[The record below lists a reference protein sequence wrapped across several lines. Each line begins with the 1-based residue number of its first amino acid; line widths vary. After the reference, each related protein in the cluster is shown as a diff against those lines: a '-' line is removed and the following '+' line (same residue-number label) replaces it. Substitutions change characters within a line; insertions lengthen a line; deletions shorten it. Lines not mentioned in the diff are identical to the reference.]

1 MRTIILKLLRRFA
14 NKKNP
19 KTQTLFVD
27 GKGNVWKGYVDNNEI
42 PPVRFNYAS
51 YFASMADLCMTKERM
66 ELLAK
71 AAKQANDK
79 GKKSEVAI
87 IMNEFELCSVMFN
100 ELEIMRNLIA
110 CYLLL
115 NDEKPDVFNGHVHK
129 KKVGLLTEDP
139 ETEAFFLPMGQQLI
153 TSYLKGYRQKT
164 LTELRAENDRLS
176 HLRLSTDSGIS
187 NP

>member
-1 MRTIILKLLRRFA
+1 
-14 NKKNP
+14 
-19 KTQTLFVD
+19 
-27 GKGNVWKGYVDNNEI
+27 
-42 PPVRFNYAS
+42 
-51 YFASMADLCMTKERM
+51 M

-115 NDEKPDVFNGHVHK
+115 NNEKPDVYSGLVHK
-129 KKVGLLTEDP
+129 EKVRLLTEDP
-139 ETEAFFLPMGQQLI
+139 EIEAFFLPMGQQLI
-153 TSYLKGYRQKT
+153 TSYLEKYQQKT
-164 LTELRAENDRLS
+164 ITELRELNSRLRQ
-176 HLRLSTDSGIS
+176 LRYSTDYAIS
-187 NP
+187 KP